1 MPGTAKLERLKQLLN
16 IANDGLSEAK
26 FLEYF
31 KAVLAQISRLEEA
44 LLKKIDNTL
53 DKKSQAFNEQIINLL
68 SESKMSFQKMY
79 ESHEKAMESMKTD
92 MSKVVKNMVSEH
104 EKKMRMMD
112 EKMMEMHDGKDADEE
127 IIVSKVI
134 DRIKFPEPD
143 KVILPTPN
151 ETAKGLNTLEEVIEQ
166 DVIIGLK
173 KEIKLLK
180 EMISRIPRGGRV
192 FGGKQLRMDD
202 FSFSGDG
209 STTAFVLPKE
219 PSAKGKA
226 IWAYLNGQQIQLGV
240 HFTLAGKTMNT
251 TFTPAVGD
259 TIEGYIILY

>member
-112 EKMMEMHDGKDADEE
+112 EKMMEMHDGKNADESM
-127 IIVSKVI
+127 IIEKV
-134 DRIKFPEPD
+134 
-143 KVILPTPN
+143 
-151 ETAKGLNTLEEVIEQ
+151 LE
-166 DVIIGLK
+166 
-173 KEIKLLK
+173 
-180 EMISRIPRGGRV
+180 RIPKPKDGEP
-192 FGGKQLRMDD
+192 GKDID
-202 FSFSGDG
+202 
-209 STTAFVLPKE
+209 P
-219 PSAKGKA
+219 
-226 IWAYLNGQQIQLGV
+226 
-240 HFTLAGKTMNT
+240 
-251 TFTPAVGD
+251 
-259 TIEGYIILY
+259 

>member
-79 ESHEKAMESMKTD
+79 ESHEKA
-92 MSKVVKNMVSEH
+92 
-104 EKKMRMMD
+104 
-112 EKMMEMHDGKDADEE
+112 MEMHDGKDADEE

-240 HFTLAGKTMNT
+240 HFALAGKTMNT
-251 TFTPAVGD
+251 TFTHAVGD